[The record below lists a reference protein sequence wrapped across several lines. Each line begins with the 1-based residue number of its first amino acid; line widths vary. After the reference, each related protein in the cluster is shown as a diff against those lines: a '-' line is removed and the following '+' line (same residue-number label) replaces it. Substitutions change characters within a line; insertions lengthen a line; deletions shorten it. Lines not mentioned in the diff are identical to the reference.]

1 MAEAPERAIGAITSS
16 VFRALSTARGK
27 RIFHPHG
34 VGFTGL
40 LVPAGDMGAEI
51 LRGPSRGVIV
61 RLSRSLGLP
70 ESMPDPCGL
79 SVRVP
84 NAYGPGLHQDLLMV
98 SSGSGRILR
107 HLLLPAQGFLD
118 RPYSTL
124 LPYRLRQRLVLI
136 GARGT
141 NPGGPGPRLAT
152 LGGREDA
159 RLQFDLTVATL
170 GGAWRQAARLD
181 VGGRLD
187 DEQVEGLDLNPK
199 NCGGGLELAGPINRL
214 RIPAYRGS
222 QRGRGLARERP
233 FGSQGRMQPEA
244 LDE

>member
-40 LVPAGDMGAEI
+40 LVPTGDMGAEI
-51 LRGPSRGVIV
+51 LRGPARGVIV

-79 SVRVP
+79 ALRVP

-124 LPYRLRQRLVLI
+124 LPYRLKQHLVLI

-141 NPGGPGPRLAT
+141 TEPGGPGPRLAV
-152 LGGREDA
+152 LRGREDA

-181 VGGRLD
+181 VGERLD
-187 DEQVEGLDLNPK
+187 DERVEGLDLNPK
-199 NCGGGLELAGPINRL
+199 NCGGGLELAGPINRF
-214 RIPAYRGS
+214 RVPAYRGS

-233 FGSQGRMQPEA
+233 FG
-244 LDE
+244 